1 MTLKTL
7 LLATLLLP
15 GVALAN
21 DAQAIRASAPWIRLL
36 PANLPAGGFVTLLN
50 DSDRDVSLRSASSPS
65 YGSVML
71 HKSSTE
77 GGMGRMEMVDSL
89 SIPAHGKAMLAPGG
103 YHLMM
108 MNAAKPVAV
117 GDKVKVTLQ
126 FGDGSTSTVEFVAKP
141 ANTIDG
147 D

>member
-7 LLATLLLP
+7 LLAALLLP
-15 GVALAN
+15 GTALAN

-36 PANLPAGGFVTLLN
+36 PASLPAGGFVTLFN
-50 DSDRDVSLRSASSPS
+50 DSDRDVSLRSANSPTF
-65 YGSVML
+65 GSVML

-89 SIPAHGKAMLAPGG
+89 NIPAHGKAMLAPGG

-108 MNAAKPVAV
+108 MKPAKPVAV

-126 FGDGSTSTVEFVAKP
+126 FGDGSTSTVEFAVKP
-141 ANTIDG
+141 ANTID